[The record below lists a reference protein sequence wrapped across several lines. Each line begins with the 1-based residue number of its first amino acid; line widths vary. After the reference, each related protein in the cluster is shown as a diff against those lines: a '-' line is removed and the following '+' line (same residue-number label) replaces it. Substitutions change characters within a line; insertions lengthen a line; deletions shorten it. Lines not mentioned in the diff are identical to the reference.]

1 MEEIIFIE
9 DSSCG
14 YGHRTYVNAYSA
26 DATLAFAVNF
36 MTSGE
41 KCTKNATLQAKKIY
55 IPIDITSDINQNIES
70 IASQLVNC
78 KTLNIAGNGIYTLS
92 KYCGIKQADCDK
104 IVLDVLTKLINNYG
118 CHFTEIRSGGQT
130 GFDEAGIKASIALG
144 IKTICYCPK
153 GWRFRTI
160 NGDISNEQEFKNR
173 FLKN

>member
-78 KTLNIAGNGIYTLS
+78 KTLNIA
-92 KYCGIKQADCDK
+92 
-104 IVLDVLTKLINNYG
+104 
-118 CHFTEIRSGGQT
+118 
-130 GFDEAGIKASIALG
+130 
-144 IKTICYCPK
+144 
-153 GWRFRTI
+153 
-160 NGDISNEQEFKNR
+160 
-173 FLKN
+173 